1 VNVAEFVFKPVTET
15 EWSDFQQLF
24 EARGGPSYWVGLT
37 PIKEADLVTK
47 EPAGRLLLSK
57 RFKFLCAVAAACV
70 PACGAATEAAAA
82 GQPILWSDLRP
93 AGTAAT
99 RPETSSPTVQPEHDG
114 ALSWNLQGKM
124 IELAGYALPVDRDG
138 DLVYEFMLLP
148 LTGMCSH
155 VPPPPPNQVVLVT
168 PEKPFRMSGAYEP
181 VSVSGVLKPGL
192 EKTQLFILD
201 GVTVIKTGYSVGRA
215 QVTEAESVPGTIPS
229 TGTTPWKFLKK

>member
-1 VNVAEFVFKPVTET
+1 MK
-15 EWSDFQQLF
+15 L
-24 EARGGPSYWVGLT
+24 
-37 PIKEADLVTK
+37 ADLVTQ
-47 EPAGRLLLSK
+47 EPVGRRLLSK
-57 RFKFLCAVAAACV
+57 RFKSLCAVAAACIL
-70 PACGAATEAAAA
+70 AGAATTDVSAA

-93 AGTAAT
+93 ASTVAK
-99 RPETSSPTVQPEHDG
+99 RPETSSLTLQPRHDG
-114 ALSWNLQGKM
+114 ALSWNLQGKT

-168 PEKPFRMSGAYEP
+168 PEKPFRMSEAYEP

-201 GVTVIKTGYSVGRA
+201 GVTVIETGYSVGRA
-215 QVTEAESVPGTIPS
+215 QVTEAKSVPDAMPS
-229 TGTTPWKFLKK
+229 TGATPWKFLKK